1 MNLSL
6 AIGRAVG
13 IMAKDTYDLSSPSD
27 ISEMVLD
34 SIYNGKWDELKLSS
48 GFTENPYGKTLL
60 YFLRSKDDS
69 LLLLVSSLIYTFTMS
84 ETIDPS
90 ILFES
95 NLYPIG

>member
-1 MNLSL
+1 MRL
-6 AIGRAVG
+6 
-13 IMAKDTYDLSSPSD
+13 MSSFP
-27 ISEMVLD
+27 
-34 SIYNGKWDELKLSS
+34 
-48 GFTENPYGKTLL
+48 ENSYGKTIL

-84 ETIDPS
+84 ESVDPS